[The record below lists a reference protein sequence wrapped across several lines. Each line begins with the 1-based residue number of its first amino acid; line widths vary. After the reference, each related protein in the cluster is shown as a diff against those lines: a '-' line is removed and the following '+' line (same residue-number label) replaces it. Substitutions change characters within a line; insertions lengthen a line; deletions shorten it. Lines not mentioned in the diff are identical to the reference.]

1 MEGLGARQRSSIT
14 EPGHTDVFYLSL
26 ATGRIVKR
34 LQLEEVLGE
43 EEATLCSHLVTQ
55 PNTLHV
61 GDSGLGRVYTLV
73 EEEEEGVEA
82 SVRGGEEWRVGGMVG
97 EEGGGLLISD
107 TLGGRLLHL
116 AAAGGVAEVEV
127 EGGTSSPGALALG
140 GGGRLALHCRAAG
153 AIHLYTLHTQD

>member
-1 MEGLGARQRSSIT
+1 MEGLGARRRSSIT

-34 LQLEEVLGE
+34 LQLEEVLLE

-55 PNTLHV
+55 SSTLHV

-73 EEEEEGVEA
+73 EEEEGVEA

-116 AAAGGVAEVEV
+116 ALGGGVEEMEV
-127 EGGTSSPGALALG
+127 EGGISCPGALALG
-140 GGGRLALHCRAAG
+140 GGGRLALHCRDAG
-153 AIHLYTLHTQD
+153 AIQLYTLHDQE